1 MPRPL
6 ALICIIY
13 GKNQTQPL
21 QESLTA
27 RCFIF
32 MAIVSVVVVVSLV
45 VVLVV
50 VLVVAAAVGVV
61 SHAQVFL

>member
-6 ALICIIY
+6 VLICIIY

-21 QESLTA
+21 QESLTT

-32 MAIVSVVVVVSLV
+32 MAIVSVVVVVTV
-45 VVLVV
+45 VVVAVLVV
-50 VLVVAAAVGVV
+50 VAAVGVV